1 MNASPAAGRF
11 AAFRHRSYV
20 LLFFARFVAA
30 FAAEVISIAVSWQMF
45 AETKSAFYLGLV
57 GLVQFLPSLLLI
69 LVTGTVIDRYNR
81 RVIVSICMTAAA
93 LCSAGLLLITLTG
106 SFSPLLVFLI
116 LSIFGVERAFMSP
129 AVSSL
134 SPNLV
139 PAEDLP
145 NSFAWNSS
153 SWQVA
158 SITGP
163 VAGGLLY
170 GIGSPVAY
178 LVALA
183 FLIAGAVLVFMI
195 PKPAQKT
202 TGEPTSWTYL
212 LAGFGYI
219 KRQKIVLG
227 AISLDLFAVLLGG
240 ATALMPIYASQI
252 LVLGPIGLGILR
264 AAAGM
269 GAIAMALYL
278 AAFPIRRHSGVKMFS
293 GVALFG
299 TATIVFGVSS
309 SFWLS
314 VVALALMGA
323 GDMISVYV
331 RETLIALWT
340 PDQVR
345 GRVNAVNSV
354 FIGASNELGE
364 FRAGSMAA
372 VFGAVPAVVIGGLGT
387 LAVSIAW
394 SVIFPRLRRIDTLQ
408 APSEQ
413 EISTG

>member
-1 MNASPAAGRF
+1 MNASTANDRF

-20 LLFFARFVAA
+20 LLFFARFMAA

-81 RVIVSICMTAAA
+81 RVIVSICMMVSA
-93 LCSAGLLLITLTG
+93 LCSAALLLITLTG
-106 SFSPLLVFLI
+106 SFSPLLVFVI
-116 LSIFGVERAFMSP
+116 LTIFGIERAFMSP

-170 GIGSPVAY
+170 GIGSSVAY
-178 LVALA
+178 VVALA
-183 FLIAGAVLVFMI
+183 FMIAGAVLVFMI

-202 TGEPTSWTYL
+202 MGEPTSWTYL

-240 ATALMPIYASQI
+240 ATALMPIYASEI

-264 AAAGM
+264 AASGL

-278 AAFPIRRHSGVKMFS
+278 AAFPIRRYSGFKMFS

-299 TATIVFGVSS
+299 AATIVFGVSS
-309 SFWLS
+309 SFGLS

-340 PDQVR
+340 PDHVR

-354 FIGASNELGE
+354 FIGASNELGA

-394 SVIFPRLRRIDTLQ
+394 SLIFPQLRRIDTLQ
-408 APSEQ
+408 APKGE
-413 EISTG
+413 EIAVS

>member
-1 MNASPAAGRF
+1 MNASPANGRF

-20 LLFFARFVAA
+20 LLFFARFMAA

-81 RVIVSICMTAAA
+81 RAIVSICMAVSA
-93 LCSAGLLLITLTG
+93 LCSVGLLLITLTG
-106 SFSPLLVFLI
+106 SFSPLLVFVI
-116 LSIFGVERAFMSP
+116 LTIFGVERAFMSP

-139 PAEDLP
+139 PSEDLP

-170 GIGSPVAY
+170 GVGASVAY

-183 FLIAGAVLVFMI
+183 FMIGGAILVYMI
-195 PKPAQKT
+195 PKPAQKS
-202 TGEPTSWTYL
+202 TGEPTSWAYL

-240 ATALMPIYASQI
+240 ATALMPIYASEI

-264 AAAGM
+264 AASGL
-269 GAIAMALYL
+269 GAVAMALYL
-278 AAFPIRRHSGVKMFS
+278 AAFPIRRYSGVKMFS

-299 TATIVFGVSS
+299 AATIIFGVST

-364 FRAGSMAA
+364 FRAGSMASL
-372 VFGAVPAVVIGGLGT
+372 FGAVPAVVIGGLGT

-394 SVIFPRLRRIDTLQ
+394 SLIFPQLRNIDTLQ
-408 APSEQ
+408 APEEG
-413 EISTG
+413 EIALR